1 MSTFKLTYTEQRAR
15 KGREFSLFT
24 VTVPS
29 PSTVDGAKDAKSIK
43 LTNVRVTHARLW
55 MRTVPVLYSS
65 ALQLLEQRL
74 PLIC

>member
-1 MSTFKLTYTEQRAR
+1 MSTFKLTYTEQQAHT
-15 KGREFSLFT
+15 GRDFSLFT
-24 VTVPS
+24 VIVPS

-43 LTNVRVTHARLW
+43 LTNVRVTRARLW
-55 MRTVPVLYSS
+55 MRIVPVLYSS